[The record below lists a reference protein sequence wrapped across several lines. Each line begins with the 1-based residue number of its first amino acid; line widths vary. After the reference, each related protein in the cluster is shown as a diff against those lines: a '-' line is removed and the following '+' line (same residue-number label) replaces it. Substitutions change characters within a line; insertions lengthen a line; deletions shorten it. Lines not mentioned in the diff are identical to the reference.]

1 MADQVGSGTVGSGT
15 VGSDTVGS
23 GTVHGSRGEP
33 AGLAAQTS
41 DVAASAPTPSWKHES
56 FHGRPVSW
64 VASVIIIVG
73 FIIGGVALITGPTW
87 WLFWTGVGVGAVGGI
102 LGLSIGIFNDWY

>member
-15 VGSDTVGS
+15 VQ
-23 GTVHGSRGEP
+23 GSRDES
-33 AGLAAQTS
+33 AGVAGQTS
-41 DVAASAPTPSWKHES
+41 AHAPTPSWKHEP

-64 VASVIIIVG
+64 VSTVIIIVG
-73 FIIGGVALITGPTW
+73 FVIGGVGLITGPAW
-87 WLFWTGVGVGAVGGI
+87 WAFWTGVGVAAVGGI